1 MLYHLCKTLLLLS
14 KLLLSYS
21 NKEVSG
27 LILFICNL
35 WCSLTFSF
43 DVCSVFN
50 LENII
55 GNGHLSMQLIFDTIK
70 NGSPGISGFEDCM
83 RFFPP
88 GMFSGR

>member
-1 MLYHLCKTLLLLS
+1 
-14 KLLLSYS
+14 
-21 NKEVSG
+21 
-27 LILFICNL
+27 
-35 WCSLTFSF
+35 
-43 DVCSVFN
+43 VFN